1 MKNQK
6 FENVEM
12 GKMQSFPIQKKTIK
26 KQNKQTKKKENV
38 KCRLLICTKG
48 LAEYLH
54 HKTAL
59 EMPRVYNK

>member
-1 MKNQK
+1 MKNQN

-12 GKMQSFPIQKKTIK
+12 GKMQSFPIQKK
-26 KQNKQTKKKENV
+26 KQSKNKTNKQKKENV